1 MSLFYSDW
9 FYEKQPLGYDPE
21 KEPESPAE
29 QQAMDAIRLVLR
41 GTCRIDW
48 AAQMEKLLAAAKG
61 GYTLAWSMLGWC
73 YHYKPATYLCSSDF
87 GHRGS
92 SLRTYRAAEA
102 YYEKGIAA
110 GDLNALYGF
119 GMLSLLGSWGQDS
132 FPGLHPV
139 EGLASL
145 LSAARQGMP
154 KAMLVL
160 GRMFRNDVFR
170 EERDIACQL
179 NAIARNRMRDK
190 RVLRYNEAGETVFDP
205 DAFHMMH
212 FACMLDEVLADYW
225 LEQAQ
230 LSASGCRRLAE
241 PEEITR
247 RMQLALE
254 KCKAFEVGYL
264 AHWQHDI
271 DLEQQAL
278 E

>member
-9 FYEKQPLGYDPE
+9 FYEKLPFGYDPE
-21 KEPESPAE
+21 KEPENPAE

-87 GHRGS
+87 GNRGS

-132 FPGLHPV
+132 FPGLRPV

-154 KAMLVL
+154 KAMLAL

-179 NAIARNRMRDK
+179 DAIARNRMRDK
-190 RVLRYNEAGETVFDP
+190 RVLRYNEAGEPVFDP

-230 LSASGCRRLAE
+230 LSASGCRRSAE